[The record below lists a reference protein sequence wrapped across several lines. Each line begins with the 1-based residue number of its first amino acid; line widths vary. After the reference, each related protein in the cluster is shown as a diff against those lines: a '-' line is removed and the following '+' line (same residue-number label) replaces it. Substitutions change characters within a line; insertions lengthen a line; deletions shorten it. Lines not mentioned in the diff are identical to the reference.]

1 MKKMRQ
7 LIVIPARLSS
17 WRFPNKPLTD
27 LLSMPMFE
35 HVYKRSELVSNIDD
49 IVLAV
54 CDEEL
59 FEKCIKHL
67 EADGFINS
75 SEVKDFFTL
84 RVKCAYPFVRLN
96 YRKKLEE
103 VFNYFEKIPGI
114 SLAGRTGGFEYKD
127 IDQCME
133 ETANLIKQLKVGG
146 TI

>member
-1 MKKMRQ
+1 M
-7 LIVIPARLSS
+7 
-17 WRFPNKPLTD
+17 
-27 LLSMPMFE
+27 
-35 HVYKRSELVSNIDD
+35 
-49 IVLAV
+49 LAV
-54 CDEEL
+54 EITFHFNDLTWKSSDEEL
-59 FEKCIKHL
+59 FETCIKHL

-133 ETANLIKQLKVGG
+133 ETANLIKQLKVDG